1 MPGCKRST
9 AVRIL
14 TAAAVVLILSVHS
27 IYSAEKKIENKIKLS
42 DKAAAMIDDPVVVA
56 ASKPGENRWGYF
68 QFPTLSALPG
78 GKILYT
84 FSDQADAVSGYGNPV
99 PGYIS
104 ADNGKTWKK
113 NTDSSVKTIAPH
125 GVISEIFNGE
135 YLCVYPTPALDAKKQ
150 GIRMP
155 KPVAQMKSYCLHNF
169 FRLSEISKEFQKRQT
184 CLPARRWTPKEK
196 KWTETTV
203 GYDPNGQLVLARA
216 EGSDKDLLPRT
227 WFEDQVLRVN
237 NELLYAD
244 YRCSFLL
251 DDGSTPKNFSVVLM
265 ASTDN
270 GKTFQRRSTI
280 ASDPTGKDAL
290 SESAL
295 SATSDGKLVC
305 VIRRTDHE
313 QKPMVITFSKDQGK
327 TWTALEDFCD
337 YGVWPRLLLLDCG
350 VLVLAY
356 GRPGVV
362 LRFCLDG
369 KGRNWTKPCTL
380 KKGVPGKT
388 NAATCGYTF
397 LHKLDPAS
405 FLIAYSDFD
414 YKDQNNRQRKALKV
428 QKISIRQ

>member
-1 MPGCKRST
+1 MIRWNYSVRICFLAAVAALLMTAPAEIQSREKKMEKTIQLNEKTT
-9 AVRIL
+9 AVL
-14 TAAAVVLILSVHS
+14 
-27 IYSAEKKIENKIKLS
+27 
-42 DKAAAMIDDPVVVA
+42 DDPVVVA
-56 ASKPGENRWGYF
+56 TSKPGEKRWGYF

-84 FSDQADAVSGYGNPV
+84 FNNQADAVSGYGNPV

-135 YLCVYPTPALDAKKQ
+135 YLCVYPTPALDAKKK

-169 FRLSEISKEFQKRQT
+169 FRLSEFSQKFQKRQT
-184 CLPARRWTPKEK
+184 CLPARRWTPEEK
-196 KWTETTV
+196 KWTESTV

-227 WFEDQVLRVN
+227 WFEDKVLRVN

-251 DDGSTPKNFSVVLM
+251 DDGSAPKNFSVVLM

-313 QKPMVITFSKDQGK
+313 QKPMAITFSEDQGK

-350 VLVLAY
+350 VMVLAY
-356 GRPGVV
+356 GRPGVI
-362 LRFCLDG
+362 LRFSIDG
-369 KGRNWTKPCTL
+369 KGRQWSEPYTL
-380 KKGVPGKT
+380 KKGVPGET

-397 LHKLDPAS
+397 LHRLDSRS

-414 YKDQNNRQRKALKV
+414 YKDKNNKQRKALKV